1 MHFSDHRILYI
12 GLGEMGYHISAT
24 LSKYYPTTVWNRTT
38 SKAISHSLAYNT
50 KALTGPNPFDHDISE
65 ITTIFSCLPT
75 SKEIHTFTDL
85 LLASN
90 RKRNSDLLWIDNT
103 SGVPEESV
111 KIANKLQQHNVGFI
125 DAPISGGKVGASS
138 GQLAVMVGGP
148 LHYFEKARPALEK
161 LAKSL
166 VHVGEKVGSGHAVKS
181 YNNLLYACNV
191 VLAMRAAQSL
201 QENGVSVDKALR
213 TIIASSGGSNSL
225 ARVHQYLMN
234 GKKIGYY
241 FKTNLLLKDIGIAFS
256 QMESEE
262 NKDDIVEIF
271 KDVENLYKD
280 ATKEDWENFDVFDM
294 HGYIEKNKFK

>member
-1 MHFSDHRILYI
+1 
-12 GLGEMGYHISAT
+12 
-24 LSKYYPTTVWNRTT
+24 
-38 SKAISHSLAYNT
+38 
-50 KALTGPNPFDHDISE
+50 
-65 ITTIFSCLPT
+65 
-75 SKEIHTFTDL
+75 
-85 LLASN
+85 
-90 RKRNSDLLWIDNT
+90 
-103 SGVPEESV
+103 
-111 KIANKLQQHNVGFI
+111 
-125 DAPISGGKVGASS
+125 
-138 GQLAVMVGGP
+138 MVGGP

-191 VLAMRAAQSL
+191 VLAMKAAQSL